1 MRFIVTTAV
10 IALPLTKWWSISAHR
25 NLGALRTKRSTG
37 VDQTLSFPRP
47 QEKGKNWVWLRETK
61 VNFGQVAWVLG
72 NILATANMN
81 NGSIAMT

>member
-47 QEKGKNWVWLRETK
+47 QEKGKNWVWLRETI
-61 VNFGQVAWVLG
+61 AAISTSLG
-72 NILATANMN
+72 EKYVR
-81 NGSIAMT
+81 